1 MNKILPVILLLFLF
15 CNHNM
20 AADTE
25 QPGAEA
31 YAKAM
36 VLLEKEDLAGALPLL
51 TEAAKAGHPDAMVQM
66 VYVLPDLDKKTKVD
80 LLHKAAEKG
89 NAFAQ
94 FNLGNFY
101 FLDKKDPVKAAEFY
115 RLAMLAG
122 HPNAG
127 LMYGLCCLQG
137 IGTKK
142 DLAAAQ
148 KAFEV
153 DIAKGNAD
161 AMNYCAVMLCRQGK
175 FEEGIALLEK
185 AADLNHAAALNNLGI
200 LARNG
205 DTPAERE
212 KAFFYFNRAAN
223 LGYVP
228 GKRNLILAYITGCGT
243 EVNYKTA
250 RRFANSLAADKVPA
264 AMFILGMMDLYGY
277 GKDADAASAFQWYL
291 KSASQGYV
299 PAMLQ
304 VAEMLRTG
312 NGVKADPAAA
322 DQWLQKA
329 KVMAPPEEDPED
341 LTEKDKKDAAQ

>member
-1 MNKILPVILLLFLF
+1 MNKLLTVLLLFSI
-15 CNHNM
+15 CCIS
-20 AADTE
+20 AAE
-25 QPGAEA
+25 KQQPGTEA
-31 YAKAM
+31 YQKA
-36 VLLEKEDLAGALPLL
+36 LEFLEEEDLGAALPLL
-51 TEAAKAGHPDAMVQM
+51 REAADAGHPDAIVQL
-66 VYVLPDLDKKTKVD
+66 VYVLPELDEKTKVE
-80 LLHKAAEKG
+80 LLLKAAEKG

-101 FLDKKDPVKAAEFY
+101 FMNKEPVKAAEFY
-115 RLAMLAG
+115 RLAMLAD

-127 LMYGLCCLQG
+127 LMFGICCLQG
-137 IGTKK
+137 IGIKK

-161 AMNYCAVMLCRQGK
+161 AMNFCAVMLCRQGK

-200 LARNG
+200 LYRNG
-205 DTPAERE
+205 NTPEERQ
-212 KAFFYFNRAAN
+212 KAFRYFNRSAN

-228 GKRNLILAYITGCGT
+228 GRRNLVMAYITGCGT

-250 RRFANSLAADKVPA
+250 RRFALNLAKDNDPV

-277 GKDADAASAFQWYL
+277 GADANPVSAFNWYL
-291 KSASQGYV
+291 KSANLGHV

-312 NGVKADPAAA
+312 NGVKADSAAA

-329 KVMAPPEEDPED
+329 KVMAPPEDQPEN
-341 LTEKDKKDAAQ
+341 LTAKDEKDAAK

>member
-1 MNKILPVILLLFLF
+1 MNKFLSALLLIFSL
-15 CNHNM
+15 CCIS
-20 AADTE
+20 AAE
-25 QPGAEA
+25 KQQPGTEA
-31 YAKAM
+31 YQKA
-36 VLLEKEDLAGALPLL
+36 LEFLEEEDLGAALPLL
-51 TEAAKAGHPDAMVQM
+51 REAADAGHPDAIVQL
-66 VYVLPDLDKKTKVD
+66 VYVLPELDEKTKVE
-80 LLHKAAEKG
+80 LLLKAAEKG

-94 FNLGNFY
+94 FYLGNFY
-101 FLDKKDPVKAAEFY
+101 FMNKEPVKAAEFY
-115 RLAMLAG
+115 RLAMLAD

-127 LMYGLCCLQG
+127 LMFGICCLQG
-137 IGTKK
+137 IGIKK

-161 AMNYCAVMLCRQGK
+161 AMNFCAVMLCRQGK

-200 LARNG
+200 LCRNG
-205 DTPAERE
+205 NTPEERQ
-212 KAFFYFNRAAN
+212 KAFRYFNRSAN
-223 LGYVP
+223 LGWTA
-228 GKRNLILAYITGCGT
+228 GRRNLIMAYITGCGT

-250 RRFANSLAADKVPA
+250 RRFANSLAMDNDPA

-277 GKDADAASAFQWYL
+277 GADADPVSAFKWYL
-291 KSASQGYV
+291 KSAKRGHV

-329 KVMAPPEEDPED
+329 KVMAPPEEDPEI
-341 LTEKDKKDAAQ
+341 LTEKDEKDAAK

>member
-1 MNKILPVILLLFLF
+1 MNKVLPVILLLILF
-15 CNHNM
+15 CCHNR
-20 AADTE
+20 AAEAE
-25 QPGAEA
+25 QPGADA

-36 VLLEKEDLAGALPLL
+36 ALLEKEDLAGALPLL
-51 TEAAKAGHPDAMVQM
+51 TEAVKAGHPDAMVQI
-66 VYVLPDLDKKTKVD
+66 VYVMPDLDNETKRN
-80 LLHKAAEKG
+80 LLEQAAAKG

-115 RLAMLAG
+115 RLAMLAD

-148 KAFEV
+148 KAFEI

-185 AADLNHAAALNNLGI
+185 AANLNHAPALNNLGI

-205 DTPAERE
+205 NTQQERE
-212 KAFFYFNRAAN
+212 KAFRYFNRAAN

-228 GKRNLILAYITGCGT
+228 GKRNLIMAYITGCGT
-243 EVNYKTA
+243 EINYKTA
-250 RRFANSLAADKVPA
+250 RRFAKILATGNDAR

-277 GKDADAASAFQWYL
+277 GKDADPASAFQWYL
-291 KSASQGYV
+291 KSASLAYL

-304 VAEMLRTG
+304 VAEMLRAG
-312 NGVKADPAAA
+312 NGVKADPTAAN
-322 DQWLQKA
+322 QWLQKA
-329 KVMAPPEEDPED
+329 KVMAPPEDDTEI
-341 LTEKDKKDAAQ
+341 LSEKDEKEAVK

>member
-1 MNKILPVILLLFLF
+1 MNKILPVILLLLF
-15 CNHNM
+15 CGHNM

-25 QPGAEA
+25 QPGAKA

-36 VLLEKEDLAGALPLL
+36 TLLEKEDLAGALPLL
-51 TEAAKAGHPDAMVQM
+51 TEAVKAGHPDAMVQM
-66 VYVLPDLDKKTKVD
+66 VYVLPDLDEKTKVD

-101 FLDKKDPVKAAEFY
+101 FLNKEPVKAAEFY

-122 HPNAG
+122 HPKAG

-200 LARNG
+200 LYRNG
-205 DTPAERE
+205 STPEERE
-212 KAFFYFNRAAN
+212 KAFRYFNRSAN
-223 LGYVP
+223 LGWTAAR
-228 GKRNLILAYITGCGT
+228 RNLIMAYITGCGT
-243 EVNYKTA
+243 AVNYKTA
-250 RRFANSLAADKVPA
+250 RRFANSLAADNVPE

-277 GKDADAASAFQWYL
+277 GGDADAVSAFQWYL
-291 KSASQGYV
+291 KSASLGHV

-329 KVMAPPEEDPED
+329 KVMAPPEDHPEI
-341 LTEKDKKDAAQ
+341 LSEKDKEKATK